1 MPRLNQR
8 VDGSGYYVTSIFTRR
23 GVTRKVTYQ
32 AEDRAVQI
40 LMHKGI
46 RSGDEIPK
54 PLFFELL
61 EEGLLYT
68 HGSGPG
74 EEISD
79 DSVRPQ
85 RHLDEEQRYHRRQI
99 PIDVTGEL
107 LNEDGTFISFG
118 VFKMRY
124 GGPGGYTDDDLRTAF
139 RTLNKRY
146 QGTLGLQLRDILSSH
161 HPISIRREADKVI
174 VEFARR

>member
-32 AEDRAVQI
+32 TEDRAVQI
-40 LMHKGI
+40 LIGKGI
-46 RSGDEIPK
+46 RSGDEIPRH
-54 PLFFELL
+54 LFFELL

-74 EEISD
+74 EEITD
-79 DSVRPQ
+79 DIVRPQ
-85 RHLDEEQRYHRRQI
+85 RHSEEEQRDARRQI
-99 PIDVTGEL
+99 PIDVTDEL

-118 VFKMRY
+118 AFKMRY
-124 GGPGGYTDDDLRTAF
+124 GGPAGYTDDDLRTAF

-146 QGTLGLQLRDILSSH
+146 QGTLGPQLQDILSSH
-161 HPISIRREADKVI
+161 YPISIKREADKLI

>member
-1 MPRLNQR
+1 MARLNRR

-32 AEDRAVQI
+32 TEDRAVQI
-40 LMHKGI
+40 LMSQNI

-54 PLFFELL
+54 HIFFELL

-68 HGSGPG
+68 HGGGPG

-79 DSVRPQ
+79 NIVRPR
-85 RHLDEEQRYHRRQI
+85 RHPEEETDRRQI
-99 PIDVTGEL
+99 PIDVTDEL

-124 GGPGGYTDDDLRTAF
+124 GGPAGYTDDDLRTAF

-146 QGTLGLQLRDILSSH
+146 QETLGPQLQDILSCY
-161 HPISIRREADKVI
+161 HPISIKREADKVI